1 MDGSGRQ
8 HRTRRE
14 DDTRRYETVDGE
26 ARRMNIRGY
35 QRKDMAV
42 NTDQGCN
49 YMHNRRLGASG
60 WNGVLDMVRHII
72 VEVVYSKGR
81 ISCGCTSHN

>member
-1 MDGSGRQ
+1 
-8 HRTRRE
+8 
-14 DDTRRYETVDGE
+14 
-26 ARRMNIRGY
+26 
-35 QRKDMAV
+35 MAV